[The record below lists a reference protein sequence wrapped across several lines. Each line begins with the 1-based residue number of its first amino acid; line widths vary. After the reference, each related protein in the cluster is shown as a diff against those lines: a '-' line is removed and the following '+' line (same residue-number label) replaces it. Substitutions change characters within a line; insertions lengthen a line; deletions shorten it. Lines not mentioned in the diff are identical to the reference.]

1 MTSFMDA
8 PLLDFSV
15 GNNNPYNTNTNINQ
29 KSSSSSPTFSTQVEL
44 QILEKAKQIDQ
55 IKLQL
60 IEHRFNTKVIIDDE
74 YRSFLKNQIGQLH
87 VLESQ
92 IAQLRLDDHNE
103 FINSLKLDE
112 LNSRVTSPVKKN
124 LVEPAVAK
132 VDALT
137 VKSFLS
143 KTEKNNAMRRWNKA
157 INAVRGV
164 SKFSQTYEN
173 ARIKKAEEILRNPI
187 SAQMKNEILEL
198 RKSLVILNNK
208 KKLTPDQE
216 MLKEKL
222 VEELKEL
229 DKRYHDQFSQE

>member
-1 MTSFMDA
+1 MSSAFMDA
-8 PLLDFSV
+8 PLLDFTV
-15 GNNNPYNTNTNINQ
+15 GTNNDDNNNTSNPYNPYNMVSNQ
-29 KSSSSSPTFSTQVEL
+29 GSSSSSNSALVEL

-92 IAQLRLDDHNE
+92 IAQLRINDHNE
-103 FINSLKLDE
+103 FINSLKLDD
-112 LNSRVTSPVKKN
+112 LNATNPVKKN

-143 KTEKNNAMRRWNKA
+143 KAEKNNAMRRWNKA
-157 INAVRGV
+157 INAVRGI

-173 ARIKKAEEILRNPI
+173 ARIKKAEEILKNPI
-187 SAQMKNEILEL
+187 SAQYVQ
-198 RKSLVILNNK
+198 LV
-208 KKLTPDQE
+208 
-216 MLKEKL
+216 
-222 VEELKEL
+222 V
-229 DKRYHDQFSQE
+229 